1 LGDSFSLFA
10 FANVLQ
16 KLVKSFYHRVYL
28 HKINTF
34 KFGKDMLTDFHLVG
48 IAMGRHNEFG

>member
-1 LGDSFSLFA
+1 VTPLVYFA